1 MTSLRSPTP
10 DKALEIDSP
19 NGIVEQ
25 RFCESS
31 GAVDGGPLSGFGA
44 GIRHDPQRFRNL
56 WAALVTSCLPGA
68 GVDLTRRLLA

>member
-25 RFCESS
+25 RFC
-31 GAVDGGPLSGFGA
+31 A